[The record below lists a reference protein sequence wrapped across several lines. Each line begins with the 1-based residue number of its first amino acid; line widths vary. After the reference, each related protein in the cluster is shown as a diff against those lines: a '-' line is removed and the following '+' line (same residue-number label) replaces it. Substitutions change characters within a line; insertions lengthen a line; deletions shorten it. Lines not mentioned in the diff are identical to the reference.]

1 MAGGVW
7 AADVYLS
14 GLAAAT
20 GGKADDVYGWCGLCH
35 CFTEFPH
42 KCAGADRLADEEA
55 A

>member
-7 AADVYLS
+7 AADIYP
-14 GLAAAT
+14 GEPAAAAT
-20 GGKADDVYGWCGLCH
+20 GRAEDIYGWCGLCH

-42 KCAGADRLADEEA
+42 KCSGGDRPADEA